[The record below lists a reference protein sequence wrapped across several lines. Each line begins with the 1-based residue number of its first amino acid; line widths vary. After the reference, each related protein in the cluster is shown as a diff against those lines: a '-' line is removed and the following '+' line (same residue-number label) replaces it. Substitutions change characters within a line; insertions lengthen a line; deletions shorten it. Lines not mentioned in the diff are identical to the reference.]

1 MKPAPEVHMIKQI
14 LNDGIPAVLF
24 MAFVILAVSLI
35 ESL

>member
-1 MKPAPEVHMIKQI
+1 MIKQI
-14 LNDGIPAVLF
+14 LNDGIPAVLL